1 MPNDF
6 VFTKPVR
13 LVYTNSLIAPIA
25 FRDKSGVQGLPRYNT
40 QALIPKDHPQL
51 GDLEKLILGLAA
63 EKFPGRDVKGLG
75 LPLKDGDRLYA
86 EAKARGK
93 DRPFYPGHMVL
104 FAQKPEKSR
113 AGTVLAP
120 PRLVVMQSGKWVEYS
135 DEQRPLAKQFF
146 YNGVLVSLAV
156 QFKEYPGFGGGVTCY
171 LDRLASLNTGEH
183 IQVGRDD
190 DDVFGSTD
198 NYSEYVGHVTA
209 EPPSAGMPSGN
220 PW

>member
-1 MPNDF
+1 MSNDF

-13 LVYTNSLIAPIA
+13 LVYTNSLITPIA

-40 QALIPKDHPQL
+40 QALIPKDHPQF
-51 GDLEKLILGLAA
+51 GDLEKLILWLAA

-113 AGTVLAP
+113 AGNVLTP
-120 PRLVVMQSGKWVEYS
+120 PHLAVRQPGKDPITGEDIIKWVEYS

-156 QFKEYPGFGGGVTCY
+156 QFKEYTGFGGGVD
-171 LDRLASLNTGEH
+171 LLPRSPGLA
-183 IQVGRDD
+183 
-190 DDVFGSTD
+190 
-198 NYSEYVGHVTA
+198 EYWRTHPGW
-209 EPPSAGMPSGN
+209 PR
-220 PW
+220 